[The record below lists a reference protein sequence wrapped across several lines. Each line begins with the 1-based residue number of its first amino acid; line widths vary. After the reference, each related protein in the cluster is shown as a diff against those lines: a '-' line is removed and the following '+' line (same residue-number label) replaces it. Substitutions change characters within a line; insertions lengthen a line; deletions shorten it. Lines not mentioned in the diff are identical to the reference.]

1 MGNDKTERRNGRMIH
16 IRLPEELHRKLRIR
30 AAETDVTIQEY
41 VVSVLKRELERQ
53 QQEGRLK

>member
-16 IRLPEELHRKLRIR
+16 IRLPEELHRKIRIR

>member
-16 IRLPEELHRKLRIR
+16 IRLLEELHRKLRIR

>member
-1 MGNDKTERRNGRMIH
+1 MSNDKTERRNGRMIH
-16 IRLPEELHRKLRIR
+16 VRLPEELHRKLRIR
-30 AAETDVTIQEY
+30 TAETDVTIQEY

>member
-41 VVSVLKRELERQ
+41 VVAVLKGELERQ
-53 QQEGRLK
+53 QKEGRFK